1 MMANNFDFYFSY
13 IPYVILIIIIIIIYV
28 YLRKRRLQQKQSNYT
43 DSLKKGS
50 FDLSE
55 DEEKQGV
62 IGFSIAGIF
71 YRDEETKDQIYSEF
85 NFIEIGEEFYLET
98 EPNNKYDENAIKV
111 LSQYGTHYGYVPR
124 YLTYLFLN
132 EYKQLRPY
140 HCILS
145 GLQRGMRTDVFIKYY
160 PGYKN

>member
-1 MMANNFDFYFSY
+1 MSNNFDLYFSY
-13 IPYVILIIIIIIIYV
+13 IPYIILIIIIIGIYV
-28 YLRKRRLQQKQSNYT
+28 YLKKRRLQQKQLYDTNN
-43 DSLKKGS
+43 LKKGV
-50 FDLSE
+50 FDLTE
-55 DEEKQGV
+55 DEEKQGI
-62 IGFSIAGIF
+62 IGFSVAGIF

-85 NFIEIGEEFYLET
+85 NFIEIGAEFYLEP
-98 EPNNKYDENAIKV
+98 EPNNKYDKNAIKV

-132 EYKQLRPY
+132 DHKSIKPY

-145 GLQRGMRTDVFIKYY
+145 GLQRGIHTDVFIKCY